1 MAFKIH
7 LIGDAGSDDNQYFDG
22 LTAVRAAMGGG
33 VLDEF
38 QTTGGGYPVS
48 DDVHIRILELVPPD
62 AALPPETLTHYIVP
76 VGLNRRLVAA
86 YKDDAGNVFRGNI
99 RLLVP

>member
-1 MAFKIH
+1 MAFRIY

-22 LTAVRAAMGGG
+22 LTAIRAAMGAS
-33 VLDEF
+33 VLDASA
-38 QTTGGGYPVS
+38 TSGGGYPQN
-48 DDVHIRILELVPPD
+48 DDVHIRILEVVPGD
-62 AALPPETLTHYIVP
+62 GDLPPETLTHYIVP
-76 VGLNRRLVAA
+76 VGLNRRLVAS